1 MKTVLYIDTFSQFGH
16 NNLNNVYLNQF
27 RESDCKVSVIARTN
41 YIKEIEVS
49 NEEIVFTIPES
60 YYIKDVGKIEDR
72 IMQWKILRLIKKNVD
87 FSQYD
92 IVFFSYFDEISFALA
107 GLEGNLFFMNH
118 SNVSGLENVIKRFFL
133 NRISKIGN
141 IVVFH
146 KSISDQFAKYGIL
159 NTITEPL
166 GLSSPFSK
174 IINFDII
181 NKIDNKL
188 TSSEFDLKIFI
199 PTVSKYSDNFIQKIL
214 LDSDFLNFLRQKKIL
229 LIIKDRIIQTQHQ
242 NISLLNNF
250 LAEEE
255 YQMVFKI
262 SDVVLLHYPNSFKFK
277 VSASLFECFSNNKPC
292 FISEIDSF
300 KLFESKFSYNPYYG
314 SQQQLIELIEN
325 CFNPEKINFTKPF
338 KNLNDLNPT
347 LKSVLNFPYIK

>member
-16 NNLNNVYLNQF
+16 NNLNKVYLNQF
-27 RESDCKVSVIARTN
+27 RESDCKVSVIARSN
-41 YIKEIEVS
+41 YIREIEVPD
-49 NEEIVFTIPES
+49 EEVVFLIPES

-72 IMQWKILRLIKKNVD
+72 IIQWKILLLIKRNVN
-87 FSQYD
+87 FSDYD
-92 IVFFSYFDEISFALA
+92 IVFFSYFDEIPFTLA

-118 SNVSGLENVIKRFFL
+118 SNVSGLENLIKRFFL

-174 IINFDII
+174 LINFDLLGR
-181 NKIDNKL
+181 IDNRL
-188 TSSEFDLKIFI
+188 TSSEFELKIFI
-199 PTVSKYSDNFIQKIL
+199 PTISKYSDDFIQKIL
-214 LDSDFLNFLRQKKIL
+214 LDKDFLKFLCQKKIL
-229 LIIKDRIIQTQHQ
+229 LVIKDRIIQTHHQ
-242 NISLLNNF
+242 NIIILNNF

-262 SDVVLLHYPNSFKFK
+262 SDVILLHYPNSFKFK
-277 VSASLFECFSNNKPC
+277 ISASLFECFSNNKAC
-292 FISEIDSF
+292 LVSEIDSF
-300 KLFESKFSYNPYYG
+300 KLFKSKFIYNPYYN
-314 SQQQLIELIEN
+314 SQDQLIELIEN
-325 CFNPEKINFTKPF
+325 CFNPEKINLTKPF
-338 KNLNDLNPT
+338 RNLDDLNPT
-347 LKSVLNFPYIK
+347 LKSVLNFPLE